1 MDVCTIKNI
10 IEICILGIAF
20 CMSKSKTVPLILIF
34 FSGFMQLVFA
44 SNNAHLSFLKDNGLA
59 DTYTYAENLTLIYA
73 QESFIVIVIAIVCAV
88 TMTRTALLAAL
99 IMMIQGVCAALI
111 GAAVALGHYSDID
124 VTFYKRLHSNVQ
136 DVFIVLYC
144 LTAWICVY
152 FSRKANDKV
161 LD

>member
-10 IEICILGIAF
+10 IEICVLGIAF

-44 SNNAHLSFLKDNGLA
+44 SNNAHLAFLKDNGLA
-59 DTYTYAENLTLIYA
+59 ETYTYAENLTLIYA
-73 QESFIVIVIAIVCAV
+73 QESFIMIVIAIVCAM
-88 TMTRTALLAAL
+88 TMTRTAFLASL
-99 IMMIQGVCAALI
+99 IMMIQGICASLM
-111 GAAVALGHYSDID
+111 GAGVALGYYSDVD
-124 VTFYKRLHSNVQ
+124 MTVYKRLHGDAQ

-152 FSRKANDKV
+152 YSRKANDEIM
-161 LD
+161 D